1 MPNNFGLFLTRGT
14 TVMRLPVNP
23 ERLPVVREVAHG
35 EYNVLGIGDIV
46 QARIPGLRTVK
57 ISSYFPGRAFPG
69 VEVFR
74 EPQEYINFINAAADA
89 REPIIYTPVRYYED
103 GTPFMEGDIGMEMLV
118 SSFTY
123 EERGG
128 ETGDFYYD
136 LALVEYRDYSP
147 RTAQIRAASID
158 ISPTAAA
165 TASPAVITTDPTRS
179 TPAGQLTV
187 GVQVKVN
194 GSGYTTP
201 NGDEAAITYFDN
213 LAEVLRMVDGDR
225 AAPVCIRTGNE
236 GGVSWVAKDQVVMR
250 N

>member
-23 ERLPVVREVAHG
+23 ERLPVVREVPNG

-46 QARIPGLRTVK
+46 QPRIPGLRSVK

-69 VEVFR
+69 VEVTHA
-74 EPQEYINFINAAADA
+74 PQTYIDFINAAAEDLA
-89 REPIIYTPVRYYED
+89 TLIYTPVRYYED

-136 LALVEYRDYSP
+136 LTLVEYRDYSP
-147 RTAQIRAASID
+147 RTAQIR
-158 ISPTAAA
+158 
-165 TASPAVITTDPTRS
+165 TASSTGTPAVATTEPSRS
-179 TPAGQLTV
+179 VPEEQITV
-187 GVQVKVN
+187 GAQVEVN
-194 GSGYTTP
+194 GTGYTTP
-201 NGDEAAITYFDN
+201 DGDEPTADYSADKGEVIRIAA
-213 LAEVLRMVDGDR
+213 EDR
-225 AAPVCIRTGNE
+225 SVPICVRTE
-236 GGVSWVAKDQVVMR
+236 SGGVSWVGKTQVAKNRMVMI